1 MQHLNSNNETQ
12 LHLLFPPFSMHES
25 GEQNPHWLGVPPLP
39 LVPTLHTY
47 LAVLDLFMGM
57 HWRWLVTPMRRGKR
71 QRLVLVRQPV
81 GDEGESGRPS
91 QIGTTQDKDPFGY
104 YLSTGVP

>member
-1 MQHLNSNNETQ
+1 MRQNSGSIAKNSIMNNETR

-39 LVPTLHTY
+39 LVPTLQTY

-57 HWRWLVTPMRRGKR
+57 HWRWLVTPMWRGKR
-71 QRLVLVRQPV
+71 QRRWI
-81 GDEGESGRPS
+81 RPP
-91 QIGTTQDKDPFGY
+91 TT
-104 YLSTGVP
+104 LS